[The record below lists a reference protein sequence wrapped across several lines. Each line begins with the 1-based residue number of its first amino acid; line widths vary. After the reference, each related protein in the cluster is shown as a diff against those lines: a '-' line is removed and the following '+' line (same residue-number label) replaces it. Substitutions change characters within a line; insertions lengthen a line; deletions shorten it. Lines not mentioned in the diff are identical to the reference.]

1 MFKKQSNSVK
11 SAEDCALLCAMKRAL
26 KSHAVFAKGGAGIL
40 VLITP
45 ENHAPARYGAAI
57 LDELFPDD
65 DYRRDDRGFMYV
77 LKGDKLSKTLD
88 AFRDDCLRK
97 RRAIIVVEKGA
108 TIPAAIKVGA
118 DVVADIPPVT
128 PRDLQIACRVVLG
141 IKVSTEEAKR
151 AVLYPE
157 QLLWS
162 ALRPGRPMSSVL
174 ERLASTGPDEDT
186 VSTRRPAR
194 EVPVLENMFGYGD
207 AKAWGMQLAQDLE
220 DWRNGIIDW
229 DDVDRGI
236 VLSGAPGVGKTIFA
250 QAVAKQCG
258 VKLIATSLG
267 QWQSKG
273 HLGDLLKAMR
283 ADFAS
288 ARAAA
293 PCVLFVDEL
302 DSIGD
307 RQKFKHDNA
316 DYSIQVVNAF
326 LEHLDGLEGRE
337 GVIVLGATNHYD
349 RIDPAV
355 VRSGRL
361 ERHVVIPLPDAADR
375 VGILAQHV
383 DFCIPVDDLHKLVVP
398 TQGMSGAD
406 LAQAAR
412 NARRIARREKR
423 KITIDDLL
431 EGLPEVVRLTDEHRY
446 ANAIH
451 ESGHT
456 LVGIKIGV
464 GKYVGTRLV
473 EQISLGKGAN
483 NQAGA
488 AYFEMPIIAHR
499 GRADYDNQIAMTLA
513 GLAAEELVFEETY
526 DGAGAGPSS
535 DLARA
540 TRLATM
546 METSLGM
553 GASYRHCAATDDD
566 ALESLRRSDPELRGR
581 IDAKLAKEFS
591 RAKGILENERAAL
604 IALAKELFEQTTLD
618 PHRVTEIMNS
628 ASGKKNKAA

>member
-11 SAEDCALLCAMKRAL
+11 SAEDCALLCSMKRAL
-26 KSHAVFAKGGAGIL
+26 KSHTVFARGGAGVL
-40 VLITP
+40 VLIAP
-45 ENHAPARYGAAI
+45 ENQAPARYGAAI
-57 LDELFPDD
+57 LDELLPDD

-88 AFRDDCLRK
+88 AFRDDCMRK
-97 RRAIIVVEKGA
+97 RRAIVVVENGA

-118 DVVADIPPVT
+118 DVVAHIPAVT

-141 IKVSTEEAKR
+141 VKVSSDEAKR
-151 AVLYPE
+151 AVSYPE

-162 ALRPGRPMSSVL
+162 ALRPGRTMSSIL
-174 ERLASTGPDEDT
+174 ERLASVGPDEET
-186 VSTRRPAR
+186 ASTRRSGREIPA
-194 EVPVLENMFGYGD
+194 LEKMFGYGD
-207 AKAWGMQLAQDLE
+207 AKAWGMQLAQDLD
-220 DWRNGIIDW
+220 DWSNGVIDW

-236 VLSGAPGVGKTIFA
+236 VLSGPPGVGKTIFA
-250 QAVAKQCG
+250 EAVAKQCG
-258 VKLIATSLG
+258 AKLIATSLG

-283 ADFAS
+283 ADFVS
-288 ARAAA
+288 ARAAL
-293 PCVLFVDEL
+293 PSILFVDEL

-326 LEHLDGLEGRE
+326 LEQLDGLGGRE
-337 GVIVLGATNHYD
+337 GVIVMGATNHYD

-355 VRSGRL
+355 VRAGRL

-375 VGILAQHV
+375 LGILAQHV
-383 DFCIPVDDLHKLVVP
+383 DFCIPVDELQKLVVP
-398 TQGMSGAD
+398 TQGMSRAD

-412 NARRIARREKR
+412 NARRIVRREKR
-423 KITIDDLL
+423 KITDDDLL

-451 ESGHT
+451 ESGNT
-456 LVGIKIGV
+456 LVGIKLGV
-464 GKYVGTRLV
+464 GKYVGSRLV

-488 AYFEMPIIAHR
+488 AYFEMPVIAHR
-499 GRADYDNQIAMTLA
+499 GRANYDNQIAMTLA
-513 GLAAEELVFEETY
+513 GLAVEELVFEETY
-526 DGAGAGPSS
+526 DGAGAVPSS

-546 METSLGM
+546 METTLGM
-553 GASYRHCAATDDD
+553 GVSYRHCAATDDD
-566 ALESLRRSDPELRGR
+566 ALETLRRSDPDLRER
-581 IDAKLAKEFS
+581 IDAKLAMEFS
-591 RAKGILENERAAL
+591 RAKEILENERNAL
-604 IALAKELFEQTTLD
+604 IALAKELVEQNTLD
-618 PHRVTEIMNS
+618 PERVTEIMNS
-628 ASGKKNKAA
+628 ASGKTNKAA

>member
-26 KSHAVFAKGGAGIL
+26 KSHAVFAKGGAGML

-57 LDELFPDD
+57 LDELFSDD
-65 DYRRDDRGFMYV
+65 DFRRDDRGFMYV

-88 AFRDDCLRK
+88 AFRDDCLK
-97 RRAIIVVEKGA
+97 KKRAIIVVENGA

-141 IKVSTEEAKR
+141 IRVSTDEAKR
-151 AVLYPE
+151 AALYPE

-174 ERLASTGPDEDT
+174 ERLASADPDEET
-186 VSTRRPAR
+186 ASTRRPGR
-194 EVPVLENMFGYGD
+194 EVPALEDMFGYGD

-220 DWRNGIIDW
+220 DWRNGAIDW

-236 VLSGAPGVGKTIFA
+236 VLSGPPGVGKTIFA

-267 QWQSKG
+267 QWQSRG

-283 ADFAS
+283 ADFVS
-288 ARAAA
+288 ARAAV
-293 PCVLFVDEL
+293 PSILFVDEL

-307 RQKFKHDNA
+307 RQKFKHDSA

-326 LEHLDGLEGRE
+326 LEQLDGLGGRD
-337 GVIVLGATNHYD
+337 GIIVMGATNHYD

-355 VRSGRL
+355 VRSGRM

-375 VGILAQHV
+375 VGILARHI
-383 DFCIPVDDLHKLVVP
+383 DFCIPVDDLQKLVVP

-406 LAQAAR
+406 LAHAAR

-431 EGLPEVVRLTDEHRY
+431 EGLPAVVRLTDEHRY
-446 ANAIH
+446 ANAVH

-456 LVGIKIGV
+456 LVGIKLGV
-464 GKYVGTRLV
+464 GKYVGR
-473 EQISLGKGAN
+473 AN
-483 NQAGA
+483 LPWERCQQSGGSRI
-488 AYFEMPIIAHR
+488 FRDVDHR
-499 GRADYDNQIAMTLA
+499 AP
-513 GLAAEELVFEETY
+513 
-526 DGAGAGPSS
+526 GAGQ
-535 DLARA
+535 
-540 TRLATM
+540 
-546 METSLGM
+546 
-553 GASYRHCAATDDD
+553 
-566 ALESLRRSDPELRGR
+566 LR
-581 IDAKLAKEFS
+581 
-591 RAKGILENERAAL
+591 
-604 IALAKELFEQTTLD
+604 
-618 PHRVTEIMNS
+618 
-628 ASGKKNKAA
+628 